1 VAGFKPGEVPAI
13 LKRGELVVP
22 VPTSMRPVSASRGG
36 GGRQHVS
43 VENTVRLE
51 PSPLFAATVE
61 SRAQQAEDRAVRR
74 APGHMANLQQRRLVG
89 SSGRG

>member
-1 VAGFKPGEVPAI
+1 
-13 LKRGELVVP
+13 
-22 VPTSMRPVSASRGG
+22 
-36 GGRQHVS
+36 
-43 VENTVRLE
+43 LE

-61 SRAQQAEDRAVRR
+61 SRAQQADDRAVRR